1 MVREFNWLVS
11 IGDER
16 RPILH
21 NMFNWAA
28 HAQRK
33 LKQVTAA
40 AAIFPQIQL
49 HMISIFRL
57 EIKKKVS
64 AARLRLVCVD
74 NGNQIATA
82 IWRQCSC
89 SINRC

>member
-1 MVREFNWLVS
+1 MVRESNLLVS

-57 EIKKKVS
+57 EIKKMS
-64 AARLRLVCVD
+64 AARLWLVCVD

-82 IWRQCSC
+82 IWRQFSC